1 MRSNDNC
8 FEKGGTLMKKLIIG
22 VMLTIAVLCLAACGG
37 SSVKVG
43 SFSSRYFNGDD
54 YDNAVQE
61 VFTYFSDWEGC
72 TMTEIGYAGD
82 DAVKAEAEI
91 RGLAPEQVMVL
102 TSTFTTDGEDHQN
115 GLEPNY
121 TYEDYKWILTRNT
134 TAEPWN
140 HEDHGYG

>member
-1 MRSNDNC
+1 
-8 FEKGGTLMKKLIIG
+8 
-22 VMLTIAVLCLAACGG
+22 VLCLAACGG

-43 SFSSRYFNGDD
+43 SFSSLYFNEDD

-91 RGLAPEQVMVL
+91 RGLAPEQVIVL

>member
-1 MRSNDNC
+1 
-8 FEKGGTLMKKLIIG
+8 MKKLIIG
-22 VMLTIAVLCLAACGG
+22 MMLTIAVLCLTACGG

-43 SFSSRYFNGDD
+43 SFSSLIFDSDEYDD
-54 YDNAVQE
+54 AVQE
-61 VFTYFSDWEGC
+61 VFTYFDSFEGC

-82 DAVKAEAEI
+82 DAVRAEAKA

-102 TSTFTTDGEDHQN
+102 TSTFTTDSEDHQN
-115 GLEPNY
+115 GLEPDH

-134 TAEPWN
+134 SAEPWN

>member
-1 MRSNDNC
+1 
-8 FEKGGTLMKKLIIG
+8 MKKVFIG
-22 VMLTIAVLCLAACGG
+22 VILAIAVLCLAACGG

-43 SFSSRYFNGDD
+43 SFSSLIFNSDE
-54 YDNAVQE
+54 YDEAVQE
-61 VFTYFSDWEGC
+61 VFTYFDSFEGC

-82 DAVKAEAEI
+82 DAVRAEAEA

-102 TSTFTTDGEDHQN
+102 TSTFTTDSEDHQN
-115 GLEPNY
+115 GLEPDH

-134 TAEPWN
+134 SVEPWN

>member
-1 MRSNDNC
+1 MR
-8 FEKGGTLMKKLIIG
+8 KLIIG
-22 VMLTIAVLCLAACGG
+22 MMLTIAVLCLAACGG

-43 SFSSRYFNGDD
+43 PFSSLIFDSGEYDD
-54 YDNAVQE
+54 AVQE
-61 VFTYFSDWEGC
+61 VFTYFNSFEGC

-82 DAVKAEAEI
+82 DAVRAEAEA

-102 TSTFTTDGEDHQN
+102 TSTFTTDSEDHQN
-115 GLEPNY
+115 GLEPDH

-134 TAEPWN
+134 SAEPWN

>member
-1 MRSNDNC
+1 
-8 FEKGGTLMKKLIIG
+8 MKKLIIG

-43 SFSSRYFNGDD
+43 SFSSLYFNEDD

-91 RGLAPEQVMVL
+91 RGLAPEVKNNIGEL
-102 TSTFTTDGEDHQN
+102 LGRLPDCLCIKTFR
-115 GLEPNY
+115 LS
-121 TYEDYKWILTRNT
+121 
-134 TAEPWN
+134 
-140 HEDHGYG
+140 

>member
-1 MRSNDNC
+1 M
-8 FEKGGTLMKKLIIG
+8 KKKLIGI
-22 VMLTIAVLCLAACGG
+22 VLALMLLCLAACG
-37 SSVKVG
+37 SAVTVG
-43 SFSSRYFNGDD
+43 PFSSLYFNGDD
-54 YDNAVQE
+54 YDAAVQE
-61 VFTYFSDWEGC
+61 VFAYFSDFEGC

-82 DAVKAEAEI
+82 DAVKAEAEL

-115 GLEPNY
+115 GFEPNH

-134 TAEPWN
+134 SAEPWN